1 MEDKKREYEQ
11 LCAEMTRELEEKDKI
26 IWRSMWIIMLVSII
40 ALISGVMIFA
50 FLIPEGIWQIIGIVL
65 SCIVFLAPCFWA
77 LKLEVSVG
85 SYRCGNCGHKI
96 VPTYSEALW
105 AMHSGTTRHLKCPE
119 CKMRTWCKK
128 VLKK

>member
-11 LCAEMTRELEEKDKI
+11 LCAEMTRELEDKDKI

-105 AMHSGTTRHLKCPE
+105 AMHSGPP
-119 CKMRTWCKK
+119 
-128 VLKK
+128 VI